1 MKKRSEFG
9 ALLRFAA
16 PSILGVAVFLV
27 PFSLHGNMNTLLGH
41 MKEALLSFF
50 AGRQPLIAAA
60 VTTTGAALAIAAKF
74 FTPPWIVRDE
84 ILHENLT
91 GGALWFFARVLA
103 MPIALSVWLVGAE
116 RASELGPVASAFIS
130 EASFIAYNMT
140 PRLVALAIV
149 LGILS
154 PLVMDFGLV
163 QFIAVYANPVMRPL
177 FRVPGRSAV
186 DCVASWLGSS
196 SMAVVLTAK
205 MYNSGHYTGREA
217 AAVVCGFSLAGI
229 YNIYAMAEL
238 IDIDYAMPQILI
250 VSYSVMFLLAYI
262 LPRVAPLSTIPD
274 VYVNGRVRRP
284 RRYGWRRH
292 WRRFRRGKHLF
303 RWALLRGMIQARRMN
318 VARYMHESRSI
329 IFSLVFSTVPLM
341 ITFGTL
347 LLLIAEFTPFAR
359 IIGAPFEMLFAK
371 LGAFESEIIAAS
383 SIFAF
388 VDQYLAVAAGR
399 ALLTAG
405 GRFSCVC
412 IAVVGL
418 VNLTEVGL
426 HVWHSNIPLKFWQ
439 MAAVYAIRIAVAA
452 VIVIPTAEI
461 LFN

>member
-1 MKKRSEFG
+1 MKKAAGFG
-9 ALLRFAA
+9 ALLRFAV
-16 PSILGVAVFLV
+16 PSLLGVAVFLV
-27 PFSLHGNMNTLLGH
+27 PFSLNGNMNTLLGH
-41 MKEALLSFF
+41 MKEFLLSLF
-50 AGRQPLIAAA
+50 AGHQPLIAAA
-60 VTTTGAALAIAAKF
+60 VTTTGAALAVAAKF
-74 FTPPWIVRDE
+74 FNPPWIVRDE

-91 GGALWFFARVLA
+91 GGALWFSARVLA
-103 MPIALSVWLVGAE
+103 MPIALSVWLIGME
-116 RASELGPVASAFIS
+116 RASDFGPLVSAFVS

-140 PRLVALAIV
+140 PRLVALAII

-163 QFIAVYANPVMRPL
+163 QFISVYASPIMRPL

-205 MYNSGHYTGREA
+205 MYHAGNYTGREA
-217 AAVVCGFSLAGI
+217 AAVVSGFSLAGI

-238 IDIDYAMPQILI
+238 MAIDYAMPQILI
-250 VSYSVMFLLAYI
+250 VSYSSMFLLAYI
-262 LPRVAPLSTIPD
+262 LPRIAPLSTIPD
-274 VYVNGRVRRP
+274 VYVNGRARRP

-292 WRRFRRGKHLF
+292 WRRFKRGKHLL
-303 RWALLRGMIQARRMN
+303 RWALVRGMVQARRMN
-318 VARYMHESRSI
+318 GARYLHESRSI
-329 IFSLVFSTVPLM
+329 IFSLIFSTVPLI

-371 LGAFESEIIAAS
+371 LGSIEATVIAESS
-383 SIFAF
+383 VFAF

-399 ALLTAG
+399 ALLTAEA
-405 GRFSCVC
+405 RFCCVC
-412 IAVVGL
+412 LAVIGL

-439 MAAVYAIRIAVAA
+439 MAAVYAIRIAIAA
-452 VIVIPTAEI
+452 LIVIPAAEI
-461 LFN
+461 LFA